1 MGRAMNVGTAGIK
14 GEFDTPGINQAGYKF
29 LVIFSMFYMSIM
41 LFNAITTNRY
51 IGTDMLFVLGGT
63 FTSPL
68 IFVLD
73 DIIAEIYGY
82 KTARS
87 VIIYGFIAQILF
99 AIVSIAV
106 IAAPHPEFFNK
117 NDHYSTILGHSL
129 FQITV
134 SGFFAYI
141 IANLINS
148 YIITRWKVL
157 VKGKMF
163 WLRSIGSSAFSE
175 ILYSFIAI
183 LAMQFGSIPM
193 SDILKVALLS
203 CTIKIAYSVVLAFP
217 ANLLTN
223 HVKKVT
229 GIDVYDVP
237 KKFSPFASFVKKA

>member
-1 MGRAMNVGTAGIK
+1 MNEYSKMEVDQQVIKQVGFK
-14 GEFDTPGINQAGYKF
+14 Y

-51 IGTDMLFVLGGT
+51 IGTDLLFVLGGT

-87 VIIYGFIAQILF
+87 VIITGFVAQILF
-99 AIVSIAV
+99 ALVSIAV
-106 IAAPHPEFFNK
+106 ISAPHPEFFTK
-117 NDHYSTILGHSL
+117 NEHYASILGNSL
-129 FQITV
+129 FHITV

-157 VKGKMF
+157 LKGKMF

-183 LAMQFGSIPM
+183 LAMQFGSIPL
-193 SDILKVALLS
+193 SEILKVALLS

-237 KKFSPFASFVKKA
+237 KKFTPFTSFAKKV

>member
-1 MGRAMNVGTAGIK
+1 MNESGNT
-14 GEFDTPGINQAGYKF
+14 EFDQHAAIKQKGYKY

-41 LFNAITTNRY
+41 LFNAIMTNRY
-51 IGTDMLFVLGGT
+51 IGNEILFVLGGT

-68 IFVLD
+68 IFILD

-87 VIIYGFIAQILF
+87 VIIYGFVAQLLF

-106 IAAPHPEFFNK
+106 IAAPHPAFFDK
-117 NDHYSTILGHSL
+117 NNHYASMLGYSL
-129 FQITV
+129 FHITV

-157 VKGKMF
+157 LKGRMF

-183 LAMQFGSIPM
+183 LAMQFGSIPLNE
-193 SDILKVALLS
+193 IIKVALLS
-203 CTIKIAYSVVLAFP
+203 CTIKLVYSVVLAFP

-229 GIDVYDVP
+229 GIDVYDIP
-237 KKFSPFASFVKKA
+237 RKFTPFASFVKRA